1 MKEANPAK
9 YHLARYFFLG
19 LALIQFTVCI
29 AFALRFGTDGK
40 NIGIIVLFLLLGM
53 LCLFTFFLV
62 LNKVKRV
69 AIGKNKIV
77 IIRGRAHQRLSWADV
92 RTLRLIPFFNVYKL
106 EVKGSPDAVYFFP
119 SKNIDPAFGLLAKD
133 TTKMGEIVE
142 QRKKEYHIR

>member
-9 YHLARYFFLG
+9 YHLARFFFLG
-19 LALIQFTVCI
+19 LSFIQFAVCV
-29 AFALRFGTDGK
+29 AFAIRFGTDGK

-62 LNKVKRV
+62 VNKVKRV
-69 AIGKNKIV
+69 AVGKNKIV
-77 IIRGRAHQRLSWADV
+77 IIRGKAHQRYNWNEV
-92 RTLRLIPFFNVYKL
+92 RTLCLIPFFNVYKL
-106 EVKGSPDAVYFFP
+106 EIKGRAGAIYFFP